1 MSKNGRVGAAGD
13 DDESWFP
20 GWGKA
25 LLGLG
30 AAVVGAAAVGYAVS
44 NSSSPPQ
51 PSPQRPPSPQ
61 PPPPQQPPTRTS
73 NAEYTI

>member
-1 MSKNGRVGAAGD
+1 MSKNGREGAAGD

-51 PSPQRPPSPQ
+51 PSPIQ
-61 PPPPQQPPTRTS
+61 TH
-73 NAEYTI
+73 